1 MLRSSLTFLLLLS
14 APAFADEP
22 SEADKRIVQTVQR
35 LASFD
40 YSKASP
46 KTKEAIDR
54 YLTATA
60 GSEEYFQ
67 LVEKY
72 TVTSQKDTLLG
83 LAVSKA
89 GTPLAGQAVKM
100 LFQLGQGSAVKE
112 KLAAL
117 DPNAAAVFIEDI
129 SSVGSKETIDLAAA
143 VLTDTKASLPACLAA
158 IKGLGR
164 NTAGQQAI
172 LAAAQAGKLPEA
184 AKSAAAAVLSTST
197 DEGIRTAGAKAL
209 PATAAVKPPAIADLM
224 KKPGDATKGQTVF
237 LTYCFVCHQVNG
249 QGIDFGP
256 ALSEIGSKLPKEAI
270 FDSILNPSA
279 GISAGFEGWDVKMKD
294 GNRYMGIVASET
306 DTELSLKIPGGII
319 QKCAKGSIASRDK
332 LPVSLMTPNLFTV
345 MQGDDLI
352 NLVEYLAS
360 LKKKP

>member
-1 MLRSSLTFLLLLS
+1 MLRSSLTCLLLLS
-14 APAFADEP
+14 VSAPADEP
-22 SEADKRIVQTVQR
+22 SDADKRIVQTVQR

-40 YSKASP
+40 YSKASQ

-72 TVTSQKDTLLG
+72 AVTGQKDTLLA
-83 LAVSKA
+83 LATGKG

-100 LFQLGQGSAVKE
+100 LFQLGQGTAVKE

-117 DPNAAAVFIEDI
+117 DPAVAAVFLEDI
-129 SSVGSKETIDLAAA
+129 SSVGSKETVELAAG
-143 VLTDTKASLPACLAA
+143 VLTDAKAPLPSCLAA

-172 LAAAQAGKLPEA
+172 LAAVQAGKLPEG
-184 AKSAAAAVLSTST
+184 AKSAAATVLSTST
-197 DEGIRTAGAKAL
+197 DEGIRAAAAKAL
-209 PATAAVKPPAIADLM
+209 PAVEAAKPVIADLM
-224 KKPGDATKGQTVF
+224 KKPGDAVKGQTVYM
-237 LTYCFVCHQVNG
+237 TYCFVCHQVNG
-249 QGIDFGP
+249 QGVDFGP

-270 FDSILNPSA
+270 FDAVLNPSA

-294 GNRYMGIVASET
+294 GNNFLGIVASET
-306 DTELSLKIPGGII
+306 DAELSLKVPGGII
-319 QKCAKGSIASRDK
+319 QKCAKSAIASRDK
-332 LPVSLMTPNLFTV
+332 LKVSLMTPNLYTV
-345 MQGDDLI
+345 MSKDDLV
-352 NLVEYLAS
+352 NLVEYMAS

>member
-1 MLRSSLTFLLLLS
+1 MLRCLFSLFLLS
-14 APAFADEP
+14 APAFAEEP

-40 YSKASP
+40 YSKASQ

-60 GSEEYFQ
+60 GTEEYFQ

-72 TVTSQKDTLLG
+72 AVTGQRDTLMG
-83 LAVSKA
+83 LATGKA
-89 GTPLAGQAVKM
+89 GTPPAGQAIKM

-112 KLAAL
+112 KLASL
-117 DPNAAAVFIEDI
+117 GPDAAALFIEDVAG
-129 SSVGSKETIDLAAA
+129 VGSKETTGLATS
-143 VLTDTKASLPACLAA
+143 VLTDAKAPLSACLGA

-164 NTAGQQAI
+164 NTSGQQVI
-172 LAAAQAGKLPEA
+172 LAVAQGGKLPEG

-197 DEGIRTAGAKAL
+197 DEAIRVAAATALPDGAVAKA
-209 PATAAVKPPAIADLM
+209 PAIADLM
-224 KKPGDATKGQTVF
+224 KKPGDAIKGETAY

-249 QGIDFGP
+249 KGIDFGP
-256 ALSEIGSKLPKEAI
+256 ALSEIGNKLPKEALY
-270 FDSILNPSA
+270 DSILNPNA

-294 GNRYMGIVASET
+294 GNRYLGIIASET
-306 DTELSLKIPGGII
+306 DTELSLKVPGGII
-319 QKCAKGSIASRDK
+319 QKCAKSAIASRDK
-332 LPVSLMTPNLFTV
+332 MTVSLMTPNLHTV
-345 MQGDDLI
+345 MQGDDLV
-352 NLVEYLAS
+352 NLVEYLAT